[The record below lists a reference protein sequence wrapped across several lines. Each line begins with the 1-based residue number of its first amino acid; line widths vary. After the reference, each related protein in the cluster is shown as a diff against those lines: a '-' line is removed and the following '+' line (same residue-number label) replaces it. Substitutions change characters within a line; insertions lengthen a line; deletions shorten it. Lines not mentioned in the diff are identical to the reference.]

1 MKCSYNSNEI
11 KIKAGKSPC
20 EHYAQCAL
28 SEAVKCMFTF
38 PRDAMTLFPITLLEV
53 KHLQLH
59 LMMGFT

>member
-11 KIKAGKSPC
+11 KITAGKLPC
-20 EHYAQCAL
+20 EHYAQYIL
-28 SEAVKCMFTF
+28 SEAVKCMFAF

-53 KHLQLH
+53 KHLLLH